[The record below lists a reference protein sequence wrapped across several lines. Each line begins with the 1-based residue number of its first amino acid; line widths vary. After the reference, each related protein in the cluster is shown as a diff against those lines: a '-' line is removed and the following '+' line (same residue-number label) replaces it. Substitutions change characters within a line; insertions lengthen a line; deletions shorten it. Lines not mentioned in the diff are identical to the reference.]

1 MRNEMKLE
9 FSAFPQNEAFARVA
23 VAAFMTGLDPTIEQ
37 MEDVKTAVSEAV
49 TNCIIH
55 GYEITQEELEK
66 NEAKASSSKV
76 MLLMSIERDE
86 IRICVKDEGIGIENI
101 RQAMEPMYTSKPH
114 LERSGMGFAFMEA
127 FMDGLEVH
135 SVPGRGTTV
144 SMYKQIAKEE
154 GEE

>member
-1 MRNEMKLE
+1 MKNEMKLE

-55 GYEITQEELEK
+55 GYEITQEDLEGSGTK
-66 NEAKASSSKV
+66 AQEAKVSLK
-76 MLLMSIERDE
+76 MSVEKDE
-86 IRICVKDEGIGIENI
+86 IRILVRDEGVGIANI
-101 RQAMEPMYTSKPH
+101 RQAMEPLYTSKPH

-135 SVPGRGTTV
+135 SVPGQGTTV
-144 SMYKQIAKEE
+144 LMHKRIAKEE